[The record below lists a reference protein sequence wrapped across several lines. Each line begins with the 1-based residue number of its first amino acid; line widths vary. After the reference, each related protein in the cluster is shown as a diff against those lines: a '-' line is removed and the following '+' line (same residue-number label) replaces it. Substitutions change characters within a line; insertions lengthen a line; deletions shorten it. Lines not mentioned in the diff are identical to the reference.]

1 MGYSRISVLLGP
13 TLTAASTLS
22 TTEKSPFDRCRA
34 QSRTDPRA
42 VKVIFTR
49 VALAACECF

>member
-1 MGYSRISVLLGP
+1 LLGP

-22 TTEKSPFDRCRA
+22 VTDKPPFDRCRA

-42 VKVIFTR
+42 VKRDFHAGCVGR
-49 VALAACECF
+49 VRVLLMKREA